1 MALVGATWTAWHF
14 FFGLL
19 LRKRGPKGLAVR
31 DEVPLSDEPPRLDY
45 LLLRKPDVGGSF
57 GDDDVETLR
66 RLWPMLP
73 RVSVVE
79 YKSPT
84 HPYRPGHLDRLWG
97 YVHIHFA
104 NQRALPRTRAGV
116 ALAPAT
122 EGAPDVSVRDELCAV
137 LVVAARTP
145 SLD

>member
-1 MALVGATWTAWHF
+1 MVLVGATWTAWHF

-19 LRKRGPKGLAVR
+19 LRRRGPKGLEVR

-45 LLLRKPDVGGSF
+45 LLLQKLGATGPS
-57 GDDDVETLR
+57 GDDGAETLR

-84 HPYRPGHLDRLWG
+84 HPYRGGHLDRLWG

-104 NQRALPRTRAGV
+104 NQRASPRMRAGV
-116 ALAPAT
+116 ALAPGT
-122 EGAPDVSVRDELCAV
+122 EGAPDVGVREDLCAV
-137 LVVAARTP
+137 LVVAA
-145 SLD
+145 